1 MTALN
6 MPRLKVW
13 PLHPWLNKS
22 IIYCRPVWLF
32 RQPEDRLI
40 WKMLRQQSVREAT
53 WNTKAATSAPL
64 SNHTVGAWALRW
76 GAEYFLSPLKF
87 IHGTIH
93 NNIYISVSIHKRSMT
108 SLRQRRYQSKN
119 YIALSNRA
127 MAHIKLKEFFRAE
140 VRVVLNLLWIIW
152 FLQEIYVMM
161 NASLPVV
168 LNLNSVGLFLCVGYR
183 AYTCEVPPT

>member
-13 PLHPWLNKS
+13 PLHLWLNKS
-22 IIYCRPVWLF
+22 IIYCRSVRLF
-32 RQPEDRLI
+32 RLPEDRLI

-64 SNHTVGAWALRW
+64 SNHTVDAWALRW
-76 GAEYFLSPLKF
+76 GAEYFLTPLK
-87 IHGTIH
+87 HGTIH
-93 NNIYISVSIHKRSMT
+93 NSIYISISIHKRSMT

-127 MAHIKLKEFFRAE
+127 MAHMKLKEFFRAE
-140 VRVVLNLLWIIW
+140 VRVILIFLWIIW
-152 FLQEIYVMM
+152 F
-161 NASLPVV
+161 
-168 LNLNSVGLFLCVGYR
+168 FR
-183 AYTCEVPPT
+183 RYTWWWMLH